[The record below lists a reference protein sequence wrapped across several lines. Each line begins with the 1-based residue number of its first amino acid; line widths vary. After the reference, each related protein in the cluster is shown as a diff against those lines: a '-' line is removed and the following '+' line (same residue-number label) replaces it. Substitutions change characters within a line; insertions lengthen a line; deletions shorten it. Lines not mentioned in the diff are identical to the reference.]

1 MNAVSFE
8 SNNCKI
14 LKEKSM
20 SSQLKSIAVIQVQIE
35 QKKQSAKNWLKDDSI
50 GPLSQDMA
58 QMSNDDCY

>member
-1 MNAVSFE
+1 
-8 SNNCKI
+8 
-14 LKEKSM
+14 M

-58 QMSNDDCY
+58 QMSNDDCDQVEDIPEEVL